1 VALSRRVFIQE
12 NRGDSE
18 RIYRW
23 QNHRQVL
30 TAGILLYNPI
40 QLRILTNQ
48 NRHTADYIV
57 NLPAVTVRQVFILL
71 WSLGQVFEPIRYG
84 PLLSVKRFKL

>member
-1 VALSRRVFIQE
+1 MIEAGLIF
-12 NRGDSE
+12 
-18 RIYRW
+18 
-23 QNHRQVL
+23 

-57 NLPAVTVRQVFILL
+57 NLPAVIE
-71 WSLGQVFEPIRYG
+71 G
-84 PLLSVKRFKL
+84 